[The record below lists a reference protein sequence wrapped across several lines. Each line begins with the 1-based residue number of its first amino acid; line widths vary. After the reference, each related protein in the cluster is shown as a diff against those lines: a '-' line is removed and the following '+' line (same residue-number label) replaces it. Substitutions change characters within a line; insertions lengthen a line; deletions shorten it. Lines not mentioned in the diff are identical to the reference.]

1 MANVKI
7 APLAWSA
14 TGMPPP
20 TGDPCVPR
28 NLAKRLFGPC
38 SQSPLWF
45 MASTSKI
52 DSLKSSMLMNEM
64 SKLALSSMA

>member
-1 MANVKI
+1 
-7 APLAWSA
+7 
-14 TGMPPP
+14 
-20 TGDPCVPR
+20 
-28 NLAKRLFGPC
+28 
-38 SQSPLWF
+38 